1 MFNTHKYSGTPDKA
15 DTWLIQTLATT
26 DSGLKLGPTPYIS
39 LKLTRLI
46 RTFRNKDNFS
56 WFQLRCAYEQ
66 GLAVPYFPWP
76 RREQFSVKTYVSS
89 NSW

>member
-56 WFQLRCAYEQ
+56 WFQLRCAYTNRVWLYRTFHGQDENNFQ
-66 GLAVPYFPWP
+66 
-76 RREQFSVKTYVSS
+76 
-89 NSW
+89 